1 VEAEVEG
8 NGEVEEV
15 KKKQLVGKIDAKN
28 PKH

>member
-15 KKKQLVGKIDAKN
+15 KKKPLVGKIDAKN